1 MNLTRQDKQIINNFS
16 KFNQN
21 LEFKKNLITTTS
33 TRNAYCEY
41 TLQCDEFKP
50 FLIYDTPEFLSVL
63 NCYRNPEVEIF
74 DNKVLVKEFNESFTY
89 HITERSIC
97 HLPKR
102 NITQIIND
110 EIPNTEFELS
120 FDDMKSINRVNS
132 LFKLPNLIFKSD
144 EDNYHSIIITD
155 DKNLKS
161 LEYSL
166 TTNYKTN
173 RDYKVKVPKFHELQI
188 LISNYKVSIFEK
200 MFLMESKDISLKYL
214 IALEPKPTPDTNK
227 REENTNA

>member
-1 MNLTRQDKQIINNFS
+1 MNLTTQDRQIINNFS
-16 KFNQN
+16 KLNQN
-21 LEFKKNLITTTS
+21 LEFKKDLATTTS
-33 TRNAYCEY
+33 ERNVVAEY

-50 FLIYDTPEFLSVL
+50 FVIYDTPEILSVL

-89 HITERSIC
+89 HTAERSIC
-97 HLPKR
+97 YLPKR

-155 DKNLKS
+155 VKS
-161 LEYSL
+161 KGSIEYSL

-173 RDYKVKVPKFHELQI
+173 RDYKVKVPQFHELQI
-188 LISNYKVSIFEK
+188 LISNYKVLIFEK
-200 MFLMESKDISLKYL
+200 MFLMESKDIPLKYL
-214 IALEPKPTPDTNK
+214 ITLEPKPTPDTNK
-227 REENTNA
+227 RKENTNA